1 MFQTDHARAAY
12 LGRDTKDEQVKSV
25 RRTKPIRV
33 LLINM
38 PTLLFDMIKGII
50 VWIEDMQIV
59 GETITRA
66 GIFRAAAAARADV
79 VILSG
84 EDVSPENYYQVLY
97 RRPRLK
103 IFAISADGRRGSLYE
118 LRPRVKA
125 IGDISAES
133 LIAAIRGGTS
143 AGETMARQ

>member
-1 MFQTDHARAAY
+1 
-12 LGRDTKDEQVKSV
+12 
-25 RRTKPIRV
+25 
-33 LLINM
+33 
-38 PTLLFDMIKGII
+38 MIKGII

>member
-12 LGRDTKDEQVKSV
+12 LGSDTKDKQVKSV

-33 LLINM
+33 LLMNM
-38 PTLLFDMIKGII
+38 PTLLFDMLRGII
-50 VWIEDMQIV
+50 VSIEDMHIV

-79 VILSG
+79 VILSD
-84 EDVSPENYYQVLY
+84 EDGSPDNCYEALY

-103 IFAISADGRRGSLYE
+103 IFAISADGRLGSLYE